1 MKFLSAA
8 KALAISSAA
17 FLVAATAQ
25 AAPPAASPVNIE
37 EIARTAKID
46 PDAMCEVKAVLL
58 SAQFGEQ
65 KVKTDETE
73 MIITVLQGTAEFYA
87 GRLSARMSPTE
98 VAKASQRVFAA
109 DTGSDDNRIVVA
121 CIEART
127 KIRKETV
134 DQFKADGPQS

>member
-46 PDAMCEVKAVLL
+46 HHCV
-58 SAQFGEQ
+58 
-65 KVKTDETE
+65 
-73 MIITVLQGTAEFYA
+73 
-87 GRLSARMSPTE
+87 ARY
-98 VAKASQRVFAA
+98 
-109 DTGSDDNRIVVA
+109 G
-121 CIEART
+121 
-127 KIRKETV
+127 
-134 DQFKADGPQS
+134 